1 MIDTN
6 VILFFV
12 GLLLFLS
19 VLASSLARFGPPLL
33 LIFLIVGMLAGEDGP
48 GQINFNNVPVA
59 YFVANLALAVI
70 LLDGGLRT
78 HFQTFRVAL
87 RPALSLATFGVLIS
101 ATLAGAFIAVWLNVD
116 WRYGLLLGSIVA
128 STDAAAVFSQLR
140 NSGVTLNQRVSAT
153 LEIESGTNDP
163 MAIFLVTFLL
173 GAIESDKGFTP
184 STILS
189 EIAHQF
195 GIGIAG
201 GIVLGY
207 VLSFLISRLRL
218 VEGLY
223 ALLIV
228 SGGLMAFTA
237 INQLGGSGFLGI
249 YVVGLVVGNRR
260 NHASEHVFRVMDG
273 LAWLAQAGMFLVL
286 GLLVNPNQLWDHA
299 GSAALIA
306 LFLIFV
312 ARPVAVWMSLLP
324 FHFPSREQGF
334 IAWVGLRGAVP
345 IVLSLFPLMADLE
358 GGQFLFDITFAVV
371 LVSLLIQ
378 GTSLAWMARLL
389 KLQLPRE
396 PGAVARFDF
405 EGTRPDPYILLAFRI
420 QPASSLA
427 ATQGDALARFDKLR
441 CIAVTRG
448 PRLLFPKRGFVYAA
462 NDLLYLITPERHA
475 EELSLLFRG
484 KNRDSEP
491 AARAFFGSFILHGNA
506 TMAELATVYGVTLE
520 ARQGELEI
528 ADYMR
533 RRLRRRPV
541 EGDVVDVDGLRL
553 TVRTLDAGVI
563 ETVGLRLREPERPEG
578 GKKPRP
584 RGGR

>member
-1 MIDTN
+1 MSDIN
-6 VILFFV
+6 IILFFT

-33 LIFLIVGMLAGEDGP
+33 LIFLLVGMLAGQDGL
-48 GQINFNNVPVA
+48 GRIDFDNVPLA
-59 YFVANLALAVI
+59 FFIANLALAVI

-78 HFQTFRVAL
+78 HIQTFRVAL
-87 RPALSLATFGVLIS
+87 SPALSLATVGVLVS
-101 ATLAGAFIAVWLNVD
+101 ASLAGAFIAVWLNVD

-173 GAIESDKGFTP
+173 TTISSDAGFTA
-184 STILS
+184 SVVAEQILR
-189 EIAHQF
+189 QF
-195 GIGIAG
+195 GIGIVG
-201 GIVLGY
+201 GVVLGY
-207 VLSFLISRLRL
+207 GLSFLVSRMQL

-223 ALLIV
+223 ALLIA

-249 YVVGLVVGNRR
+249 YLVGLIVGNRR

-286 GLLVNPNQLWDHA
+286 GLLVNPIQLWAHA

-306 LFLIFV
+306 LFLIFI
-312 ARPVAVWMSLLP
+312 ARPLAVWLSLLP

-345 IVLSLFPLMADLE
+345 IVLSLFPLMAELE
-358 GGQFLFDITFAVV
+358 GAQFLFDITFAVV
-371 LVSLLIQ
+371 LVSLIIQ
-378 GTSLAWMARLL
+378 GTSLGWMARRL
-389 KLQLPRE
+389 KLQVPRE
-396 PGAVARFDF
+396 PGPEATFGFD
-405 EGTRPDPYILLAFRI
+405 GTRPDTHVLLAFRI
-420 QPASSLA
+420 QRSSSLA
-427 ATQGDALARFDKLR
+427 TTQGEALFRFPGVR
-441 CIAVTRG
+441 CIAVTRNN
-448 PRLLFPKRGFVYAA
+448 RLLFPRPRFVFAVD
-462 NDLLYLITPERHA
+462 DLLYLITPDRHR
-475 EELSLLFRG
+475 EELGVLFRG
-484 KNRDSEP
+484 DSKNAPEVRT
-491 AARAFFGSFILHGNA
+491 FFGSFTLHGDA
-506 TMAELATVYGVTLE
+506 GMDGLAAVYGLDIKP
-520 ARQGELEI
+520 ELTELSI

-541 EGDVVDVDGLRL
+541 EGDIVDIDRVRL
-553 TVRTLDAGVI
+553 AVRTIESGVI
-563 ETVGLRLREPERPEG
+563 ASVGLRLMDIEPGEDAEDAAPTRRPA
-578 GKKPRP
+578 
-584 RGGR
+584 